1 MTRPQRP
8 ERLTV
13 DVTHDVVVFLI
24 GARINRWWRVWEWL
38 PVVLAM
44 PRMLRELEAKPESG
58 FLGSRGSGVQYW
70 RSIEHLLAYAHDRD
84 GEHFPA
90 WADFNKKVARAASVG
105 IWHETFSVPKENVEA
120 FYFAT
125 PAAGLAG
132 IFEAVPARGG
142 RKTARQRLAA
152 AATLDAES
160 RLAS

>member
-1 MTRPQRP
+1 MTRPQHP

-70 RSIEHLLAYAHDRD
+70 RSLEHLLAYAQDRD
-84 GEHFPA
+84 GAHFPA
-90 WADFNKKVARAASVG
+90 WADFNKKVARSGSVG
-105 IWHETFSVPKENVEA
+105 IWHETYRVPKENIEA
-120 FYFAT
+120 FYLAMPT
-125 PAAGLAG
+125 GGLGA
-132 IFEAVPARGG
+132 IFGEVPARGR
-142 RKTARQRLAA
+142 RKTARGRLALA
-152 AATLDAES
+152 SARPTEE
-160 RLAS
+160 RLAG